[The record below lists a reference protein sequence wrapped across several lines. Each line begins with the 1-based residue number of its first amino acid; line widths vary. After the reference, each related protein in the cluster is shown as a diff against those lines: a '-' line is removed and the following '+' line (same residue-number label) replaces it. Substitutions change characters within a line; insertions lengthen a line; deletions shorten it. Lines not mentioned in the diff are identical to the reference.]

1 MSTTVIRRAAWV
13 VRWEGGRHVY
23 GRDLDVVFDETGIRH
38 IGPGWQGRADT
49 EVDGRNR
56 LVMPGLVNIHC
67 HSGDEPLAK
76 GLFDDTGTPQLWG
89 NALYEFSTL
98 IDSDADAKAACQTL
112 MLSELL
118 ASGVTSCLDIAGD
131 HPSWLDVAR
140 QSGMRVWLAPGFRQA
155 RWRLTGAK
163 ALEYDWDEAAGQETF
178 ATAMDVLDRVGED
191 TSGRLTGVVA
201 PSQIDTCR
209 PEFLAAALETA
220 RARGLRLT
228 VHAAQT
234 MAEVT
239 ELMRRHGKG
248 AMPLLQEIGVEGPDV
263 ILGHGICLDHH
274 PLTRDRTANDLT
286 RLAEAGTNVAHCPVT
301 FARSGQGME
310 SLGRYLRAGVNVGI
324 GTDTIPFNM
333 LEEMREAI
341 IQSRCRSG
349 DFGDVTTAQVFTAA
363 TAGGAQ
369 ALGQGDLGRLYP
381 GAAADVVSV
390 DLTAP
395 AMVPVHDP
403 LRSLV
408 FAAAERAVRDVWV
421 AGRHVLR
428 DGTAAGLDTEEAL
441 AEITAAQARALR
453 VAERQ
458 RGQTFEQIAPRALEV
473 LP

>member
-1 MSTTVIRRAAWV
+1 MTITVIRRAEWV
-13 VRWEGGRHVY
+13 IRWEGGRHVY
-23 GRDLDVVFDETGIRH
+23 GRDMDIVFDESGILH
-38 IGPGWQGRADT
+38 IGPGWTGTADT
-49 EVDGRNR
+49 EVSGRGR
-56 LVMPGLVNIHC
+56 LIMPGLVNIHC

-98 IDSDADAKAACQTL
+98 IDSDDDAKSACQTL

-131 HPSWLDVAR
+131 HPSWQPLAAE
-140 QSGMRVWLAPGFRQA
+140 SGMRVWLAPGFRQA
-155 RWRLTGAK
+155 RWRLTEAK
-163 ALEYDWDEAAGQETF
+163 ALEYDWDEAAGNDARAAAFQT
-178 ATAMDVLDRVGED
+178 LDRVAED
-191 TSGRLTGVVA
+191 GTGRLTGVVA
-201 PSQIDTCR
+201 PSQIDTCK
-209 PEFLAAALETA
+209 PDFLAAALDEA
-220 RARGLRLT
+220 RRRGLRLT

-248 AMPLLQEIGVEGPDV
+248 PIPLLDEIGVLGPDV

-286 RLAEAGTNVAHCPVT
+286 VLAESRTNIAHCPAT

-310 SLGRYLRAGVNVGI
+310 SLGRYLRAGVNLGI

-349 DFGDVTTAQVFTAA
+349 DFADVTTADVFTVATTGGA
-363 TAGGAQ
+363 TA
-369 ALGQGDLGRLYP
+369 LGREDLGRLYP
-381 GAAADVVSV
+381 GAAADIVSV
-390 DLTAP
+390 DLGAP
-395 AMVPVHDP
+395 SMRPVHDP

-421 AGRHVLR
+421 AGRQVLV
-428 DGTAAGLDTEEAL
+428 DGRATGLDTQGAL
-441 AEITAAQARALR
+441 AEIDAAQSRAKR
-453 VAERQ
+453 IAENQ
-458 RGQTFEQIAPRALEV
+458 RGHSFDSIAPRSLET
-473 LP
+473 LA

>member
-1 MSTTVIRRAAWV
+1 MSVTVIRRASWV
-13 VRWEGGRHVY
+13 IRWEGGRHVY
-23 GRDLDVVFDETGIRH
+23 ARDIDVAFDHDGILH
-38 IGPGWQGRADT
+38 VGTDWQGQADQ

-76 GLFDDTGTPQLWG
+76 GLFDDVGTPELWG

-118 ASGVTSCLDIAGD
+118 KSGVTSCLDIAGD
-131 HPSWLDVAR
+131 HESWLAIAA

-155 RWRLTGAK
+155 RWRLSPQK
-163 ALEYDWDEAAGQETF
+163 ALEYDWNEAAGE
-178 ATAMDVLDRVGED
+178 AAREAALSVLDRVAAD
-191 TSGRLTGVVA
+191 TTGRLTGVVA

-209 PEFLAAALETA
+209 PDFLAAALDEA
-220 RARGLRLT
+220 RSRKVPLT

-239 ELMRRHGKG
+239 ELHRRHGKG
-248 AMPLLQEIGVEGPDV
+248 AVALLKDIGVLGPEV

-274 PLTRDRTANDLT
+274 PLTRERTAMDLET
-286 RLAEAGTNVAHCPVT
+286 LATSGTNVAHCPVT

-349 DFGDVTTAQVFTAA
+349 DFADIDTAVIFHAA
-363 TAGGAQ
+363 TVRGAQ
-369 ALGQGDLGRLYP
+369 ALGRPDLGRLFP
-381 GAAADVVSV
+381 GARSDVVCV

-395 AMVPVHDP
+395 SMRPVHDP
-403 LRSLV
+403 LRSLIH
-408 FAAAERAVRDVWV
+408 AAAERAVRDVWV
-421 AGRHVLR
+421 DGRKVLAEGR
-428 DGTAAGLDTEEAL
+428 ALGLDADGAL
-441 AEITAAQARALR
+441 AEIDAAQARAIK
-453 VAERQ
+453 VAERA
-458 RGQTFEQIAPRALEV
+458 RGQAFSIIAPRSLEM
-473 LP
+473 PE

>member
-1 MSTTVIRRAAWV
+1 MSVTVIRKASWV
-13 VRWEGGRHVY
+13 VRWEGGMHVY
-23 GRDLDVVFDETGIRH
+23 GRDLDVAFDNSGLLH
-38 IGPGWQGRADT
+38 VGPAWQGVADH

-56 LVMPGLVNIHC
+56 LIMPGFVNIHC

-131 HPSWLDVAR
+131 HPRWLGIAAE
-140 QSGMRVWLAPGFRQA
+140 SGLRVWLAPGFRQA
-155 RWRLTGAK
+155 RWRLTDEK
-163 ALEYDWDEAAGQETF
+163 ALNYEWDEAAGET
-178 ATAMDVLDRVGED
+178 ARDAALSVLDRVTED
-191 TSGRLTGVVA
+191 GSGRLTGVVA
-201 PSQIDTCR
+201 PSQIDTCH
-209 PEFLAAALETA
+209 PDFLVRTLDEA
-220 RARGLRLT
+220 RSRKLRLT

-239 ELMRRHGKG
+239 ELYRRHGKG
-248 AMPLLQEIGVEGPDV
+248 PVSLLQEIGVLGPDV

-274 PLTRDRTANDLT
+274 PLTSARTATDLET
-286 RLAEAGTNVAHCPVT
+286 LAATGTNIAHCPVT

-310 SLGRYLRAGVNVGI
+310 SLGRYLRAGGNVGI

-341 IQSRCRSG
+341 TQSRCRSG
-349 DFGDVTTAQVFTAA
+349 DFADINTAEVFHAA
-363 TAGGAQ
+363 TVRGAQ
-369 ALGQGDLGRLYP
+369 ALGRSDLGRLFP

-395 AMVPVHDP
+395 SMRPVHDP
-403 LRSLV
+403 LRSLIY
-408 FAAAERAVRDVWV
+408 AGAERAVRDVWV
-421 AGRHVLR
+421 AGRHVL
-428 DGTAAGLDTEEAL
+428 DNGKPIGLDTAGAL
-441 AEITAAQARALR
+441 AEIDAAQARAIR
-453 VAERQ
+453 VAENTKGRS
-458 RGQTFEQIAPRALEV
+458 FDAIAPRCLEM
-473 LP
+473 PA